1 MNPSDTPAVLAF
13 VESLCGSMGSAS
25 AHRAARLL
33 DHIEADLSRISP
45 EGLAGPNS
53 EDLEWTAAALRG
65 VDARRVRF
73 WAESIEKLS
82 QDGVAV
88 VTSGSLE
95 YPMNLRLVPNR
106 PPVLFIRGQL
116 LQSDERAIAV
126 VGTRSASEEG
136 RTKAAIVAGRLAKAG
151 VTVVSGLA
159 EGIDT
164 AAHRAALDAGGRTI
178 TVFGTG
184 IDHVFPNSN
193 RGLARDIA
201 GSGACLSQWW
211 PGQGGTRWTFPLRNI
226 VTSGLS
232 LGTVVVEASETSGAK
247 LQAEDARRHGRRLLL
262 LKHVVASQPWAEAL
276 VGEPGVHVVEHVR
289 EIMELVALDLDTESF
304 SLV

>member
-1 MNPSDTPAVLAF
+1 MTTPDRPALLAF
-13 VESLCGSMGSAS
+13 VEALCGTLGSSS
-25 AHRAARLL
+25 AHRAAKLL
-33 DHIEADLSRISP
+33 DHIHGDLSMISP
-45 EGLAGPNS
+45 EGLIGPNS
-53 EDLEWTAAALRG
+53 EDLEWATAGLNAINEN
-65 VDARRVRF
+65 RVRF

-82 QDGVAV
+82 RNGVEV
-88 VTSGSLE
+88 ITSGMAH
-95 YPMNLRLVPNR
+95 YPLNLRLVPNR

-126 VGTRSASEEG
+126 VGTRQASEEG
-136 RTKAAIVAGRLAKAG
+136 RAKAADVAGRLAKAG

-159 EGIDT
+159 DGIDT
-164 AAHRAALDAGGRTI
+164 VSHRAALDAGGRTI
-178 TVFGTG
+178 AVFGTG
-184 IDHVFPNSN
+184 IDRVFPNSN
-193 RGLARDIA
+193 RELARRVA
-201 GSGACLSQWW
+201 GTGACVSQWW

-262 LKHVVASQPWAEAL
+262 LEHLVTSQPWAAAL
-276 VGEPGVHVVEHVR
+276 VGEPGVHVVTNVR
-289 EIMELVALDLDTESF
+289 EIIDLVTLDLDTESF